1 MMTRMNVDPVLERYG
16 PSSTAQMPA
25 WLEDARRTMTT
36 AAEGGL
42 GIDEAELNRRWW
54 WREDRA
60 GETEV
65 RYAFYRALEALER
78 AAGTAADEVAAAGA
92 RPAGAAAFASAT
104 AARWDLHGLLAP
116 LVDADLDADPG
127 GGEWT
132 IRQTLAHIV
141 HVQRA
146 YPAFASWWLSREQ
159 TAELPSSIPDG
170 VDEGFPTEEADGV
183 GTLAEIR
190 QRLDDAMDGAAERMA
205 SLDESQLA
213 TPARWSGYAVDVGFR
228 LGRMSSH
235 LQEHTVQVDKTLV
248 MLGRTP
254 PEADRLVRLVFRA
267 YGRLEGVVYGLP
279 QALASAGREPIEAA
293 VTEVAGAFDH
303 VRRPGSVTDFGQ
315 GDRDG

>member
-16 PSSTAQMPA
+16 PPRTAQMPA
-25 WLEDARRTMTT
+25 WLDEARRTLTT
-36 AAEGGL
+36 ATDAVL
-42 GIDEAELNRRWW
+42 GIDERELNRRWW
-54 WREDRA
+54 WQEDRD
-60 GETEV
+60 GDTEV

-78 AAGTAADEVAAAGA
+78 AAGTADVGAAGA
-92 RPAGAAAFASAT
+92 RPAGAAPFAHAT
-104 AARWDLHGLLAP
+104 AARWDLHGVLAP

-132 IRQTLAHIV
+132 ICQTLAHIV

-170 VDEGFPTEEADGV
+170 VDEGFPTEEADGE
-183 GTLAEIR
+183 GRLAEIR
-190 QRLDDAMDGAAERMA
+190 ARLDDAMDGAAERMA

-254 PEADRLVRLVFRA
+254 PEAHRLVRLVFRA

-279 QALASAGREPIEAA
+279 RSLADAGREPIEAA
-293 VTEVAGAFDH
+293 LSEIADAFDH
-303 VRRPGSVTDFGQ
+303 VRQPGSVTDFGR
-315 GDRDG
+315 G

>member
-1 MMTRMNVDPVLERYG
+1 MKVDPVLERFG
-16 PSSTAQMPA
+16 PPPTAPVAA
-25 WLEDARRTMTT
+25 WVGDARHTLTT
-36 AAEGGL
+36 AAAAVL
-42 GIDEAELNRRWW
+42 GIDERELNRRWW
-54 WREDRA
+54 WREDRD
-60 GETEV
+60 GGTEV

-78 AAGTAADEVAAAGA
+78 PAGTAAGAVAAAGA
-92 RPAGAAAFASAT
+92 RPAGAEPFAHAS

-127 GGEWT
+127 SGEWT

-146 YPAFASWWLSREQ
+146 YPAFGSWWLSREQ

-170 VDEGFPTEEADGV
+170 VDEGFPTEEADGE
-183 GTLAEIR
+183 GSLAEIR
-190 QRLDDAMDGAAERMA
+190 ARLDDAMDGAAERMA

-213 TPARWSGYAVDVGFR
+213 TSARWSGYAVDVGFR

-235 LQEHTVQVDKTLV
+235 LQKHTVQVDKTLV
-248 MLGRTP
+248 MLGRMP
-254 PEADRLVRLVFRA
+254 PEGHRLVRLVFRA

-279 QALASAGREPIEAA
+279 QALASAGREPIVAS
-293 VTEVAGAFDH
+293 VTEVANAFDH

-315 GDRDG
+315 G

>member
-1 MMTRMNVDPVLERYG
+1 MMADMNVDPVLERFG
-16 PSSTAQMPA
+16 PPATAPMPA
-25 WLEDARRTMTT
+25 WLHDARRTLTT
-36 AAEGGL
+36 ATDAVLGL
-42 GIDEAELNRRWW
+42 DERELNRRWW
-54 WREDRA
+54 WREAREGD
-60 GETEV
+60 TEG

-78 AAGTAADEVAAAGA
+78 AAGTASDEVAAAGA
-92 RPAGAAAFASAT
+92 RPAGAAPFANAT

-116 LVDADLDADPG
+116 LVGADLDADPG

-146 YPAFASWWLSREQ
+146 YPAFGSWWLSREQ
-159 TAELPSSIPDG
+159 TPELPSTIPDG

-190 QRLDDAMDGAAERMA
+190 ARLDDAMDGAAERMA
-205 SLDESQLA
+205 SLDAPQLA

-254 PEADRLVRLVFRA
+254 PEAHRLVRLVFRA
-267 YGRLEGVVYGLP
+267 YGRLEGVVYALP
-279 QALASAGREPIEAA
+279 STVSGAGREPIEAA
-293 VTEVAGAFDH
+293 VTETADAFDH
-303 VRRPGSVTDFGQ
+303 VRRSGSVTDFAG
-315 GDRDG
+315 